1 MRTIFYILCAA
12 SIFIFFS
19 CNSNNNNAKVVVMDT
34 VYDYANDSG
43 ADSMLIAKSQ
53 SLLWH
58 VEDTAGLK
66 LTRPTVQGIDTMS
79 AKNVIALINNND
91 DSIHVDYIKTS
102 HDTIYVNIPNSEMLT
117 ARIGDTGAE
126 MFMASTTF
134 SLTELKGIN
143 YVNYNFKEGEHASPG
158 VYDRTYFKALNNN

>member
-34 VYDYANDSG
+34 VYDNANDAG
-43 ADSMLIAKSQ
+43 TDSMLVAKNQ

-66 LTRPTVQGIDTMS
+66 LVKPLAPGIDTMS
-79 AKNVIALINNND
+79 AKSIIELINNND
-91 DSIHVDYIKTS
+91 DSIYIDYVKTS
-102 HDTIYVNIPNSEMLT
+102 HDTVYVAIPNSQMLT
-117 ARIGDTGAE
+117 EGIGSTGAE
-126 MFMASTTF
+126 MFMASATF
-134 SLTELKGIN
+134 SLTELKGIH
-143 YVNYNFKEGEHASPG
+143 YVNFAFKEGEHAAPG
-158 VYDRTYFKALNNN
+158 VYDRTYFKSFQ